1 MLISILTVIYPTWLI
16 LGLSLP
22 TYPSFHLFAAS
33 SVSSGFFFLRP
44 PWTFHSLS
52 CVGLLEVWADTPPPL
67 YYSPIDCLGAERG
80 NYPPNPGPAPIT
92 SSREAWLDGGFIIPI
107 PILRCGWV
115 GSLFHLQC
123 LSLLL
128 YCFDW
133 PATFLCACSKLVGI
147 RTLPGIRPLPL

>member
-1 MLISILTVIYPTWLI
+1 MLYTAKSSLI

-22 TYPSFHLFAAS
+22 TYPSFYLFAAS

-52 CVGLLEVWADTPPPL
+52 CVGLPEVWAGYSTPSILQPDRLLGGRAGELPPK
-67 YYSPIDCLGAERG
+67 
-80 NYPPNPGPAPIT
+80 
-92 SSREAWLDGGFIIPI
+92 SRPSTDHVKQGLDGGFIIPI

-123 LSLLL
+123 LSLSL

-147 RTLPGIRPLPL
+147 RTLPAGIRPLPL